1 MTFNL
6 HQVKSVKILPPAR
19 RNDTVWQ
26 KLVIKFEYG
35 TFELNLFPA
44 DPESLPLSAPTE
56 LAE

>member
-6 HQVKSVKILPPAR
+6 HQVKSVKILPPASH
-19 RNDTVWQ
+19 DITVWQ
-26 KLVIKFEYG
+26 KLVIEFEYG

-56 LAE
+56 PAE